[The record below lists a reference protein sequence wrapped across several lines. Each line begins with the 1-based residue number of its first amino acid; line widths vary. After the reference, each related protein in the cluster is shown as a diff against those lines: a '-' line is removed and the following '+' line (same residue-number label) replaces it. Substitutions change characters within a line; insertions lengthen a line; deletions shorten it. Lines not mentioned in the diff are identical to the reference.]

1 MKKMETA
8 LLGAG
13 CFWGVEE
20 ILRSVPGVLDTEVGY
35 SGGSTENPRYEDV
48 KTGRTGHAEVLR
60 VDFDPSQIS
69 YAEILDYFFRL
80 HNPTTKNQ
88 QGNDVGSQYR
98 SVIFYY
104 DEQQKEIAERKK
116 LEVEASKK
124 WEKPIVTEITEAHA
138 FYTAEAYHQ
147 DYLVKN
153 PGGYTC
159 HYLRE

>member
-1 MKKMETA
+1 M
-8 LLGAG
+8 GAG